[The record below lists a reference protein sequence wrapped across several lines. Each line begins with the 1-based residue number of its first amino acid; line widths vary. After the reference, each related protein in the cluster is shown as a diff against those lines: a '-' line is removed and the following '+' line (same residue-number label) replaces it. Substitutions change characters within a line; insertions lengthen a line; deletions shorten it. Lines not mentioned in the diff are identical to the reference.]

1 MASAAAPPPPAAAG
15 VNFDAL
21 LAACL
26 SIDNQ
31 VGV

>member
-1 MASAAAPPPPAAAG
+1 MHKRISFIVVAALA
-15 VNFDAL
+15 AL